1 MPDKRLVLGLIAAS
15 LALQACSPR
24 DPSQEGQAP
33 AAAVAPANGAPS
45 PAAGEQA
52 VYLEN
57 AGIRVLAPR
66 PAAAGE
72 MALFHTSGSDAVV
85 MVTPVASAPA
95 AVVLVGKGMHDVGMA
110 QDGCSH
116 AVRVI
121 VSDVGGAGSVAE
133 MALSGGAGPMTPLRG
148 DDAVE
153 RRLEIRMAD
162 GASDNYSCNVIIRR
176 K

>member
-15 LALQACSPR
+15 LALQACSPSE
-24 DPSQEGQAP
+24 PPQEGQAP
-33 AAAVAPANGAPS
+33 AAAIVPANGAPP

-72 MALFHTSGSDAVV
+72 MALFHTSGNDAVV
-85 MVTPVASAPA
+85 MVTPVTSAPPA
-95 AVVLVGKGMHDVGMA
+95 AVLVGKGSHDVGMA

-121 VSDVGGAGSVAE
+121 VSNVGGADSVAE
-133 MALSGGAGPMTPLRG
+133 MELSGGAGPMTPLSG
-148 DDAVE
+148 DAAVE

-162 GASDNYSCNVIIRR
+162 GAADNFSCNVIIRR